1 MKKKKKHKLEDRIRT
16 NDNENKEIIPENK
29 IIKDIKWK
37 SGFLTTFKD
46 NFKGKN
52 NPFFKPNLFDK
63 YYYYFDSNIDIYY
76 KDRRDKPDKEKFNK
90 NRIPRFSKECFL
102 DQLENVRQK
111 DFFLIP
117 SVLSKYKRNF
127 NQILPCLSIQKCYL
141 LKERCERCK
150 ENQKQFDKLS
160 GEIYDLVIKYFYLP
174 DNEDDL
180 DIYLGYYIHTKRK
193 YTNNIDLNNLSKLL
207 TEDKIKE
214 FWNKIVEKINKP
226 FELKGSNIEIK
237 NEIEREENEENKNEN
252 DENEENKNEGNKKKE
267 VNNKKNLIVPQLNI
281 AKVNETAY
289 SLYYK
294 YFIWSTL
301 YSIFI
306 SNNKKLIR
314 KIRDNSKC
322 NKIVLDYEKNLIMI
336 KKREDEENENDEID
350 TSPNNISLYLT
361 LFFNLYELNK
371 ETWDKEILEYDL
383 PKNSSIIYIIQH
395 IFQNEKINVKDIF
408 FEKEKFEKSNS
419 FYFNNKY
426 LLNENEKIKDYLLE
440 EPDKFTNEELLKFEN
455 YPIIFPKIWTRLSNK
470 KHSKE
475 KINELRNLFLGYNG
489 LIDENNENQIDF
501 ISEMKEK
508 DFLKNYFEKLD
519 VFKFLTPEE
528 KAEITLMFPPVKE
541 FVNQAT
547 NELKKRNKESN
558 EKIQKIEKINNFQ
571 DLLKYFREYRV
582 NIIDKH
588 KIFFKIFEQ
597 NLSDI
602 KSKLSDINH
611 KYDYAYHK
619 FLKRENDSLEPINKI
634 ILSEFYNHLIEKE
647 RFELLKQSLKTQLN
661 DKKIS
666 NLENEKTIAEPI
678 FEKINPDTIEKKN
691 IMIMK

>member
-1 MKKKKKHKLEDRIRT
+1 M
-16 NDNENKEIIPENK
+16 
-29 IIKDIKWK
+29 
-37 SGFLTTFKD
+37 
-46 NFKGKN
+46 
-52 NPFFKPNLFDK
+52 
-63 YYYYFDSNIDIYY
+63 Y
-76 KDRRDKPDKEKFNK
+76 
-90 NRIPRFSKECFL
+90 
-102 DQLENVRQK
+102 
-111 DFFLIP
+111 
-117 SVLSKYKRNF
+117 
-127 NQILPCLSIQKCYL
+127 IL
-141 LKERCERCK
+141 
-150 ENQKQFDKLS
+150 
-160 GEIYDLVIKYFYLP
+160 
-174 DNEDDL
+174 
-180 DIYLGYYIHTKRK
+180 
-193 YTNNIDLNNLSKLL
+193 
-207 TEDKIKE
+207 
-214 FWNKIVEKINKP
+214 
-226 FELKGSNIEIK
+226 
-237 NEIEREENEENKNEN
+237 
-252 DENEENKNEGNKKKE
+252 
-267 VNNKKNLIVPQLNI
+267 
-281 AKVNETAY
+281 
-289 SLYYK
+289 
-294 YFIWSTL
+294 
-301 YSIFI
+301 
-306 SNNKKLIR
+306 
-314 KIRDNSKC
+314 
-322 NKIVLDYEKNLIMI
+322 
-336 KKREDEENENDEID
+336 
-350 TSPNNISLYLT
+350 
-361 LFFNLYELNK
+361 
-371 ETWDKEILEYDL
+371 
-383 PKNSSIIYIIQH
+383 QH

-440 EPDKFTNEELLKFEN
+440 EPDKFSKEEILKFEN

-678 FEKINPDTIEKKN
+678 FEKINPDTIEKKKYNDNEINEHNN
-691 IMIMK
+691 IVKNPFLWMLSLTSYDYFDVCQKIKDDDVKEFYLELYVYFYDEEEDKEDYYLKRKVKLNFIEKYDKYIEYCKLRENIERKIEQLNGLEKELNEGINYLEKRKKQYDNLLKNWDEQKNILEDWKNEIDNQN